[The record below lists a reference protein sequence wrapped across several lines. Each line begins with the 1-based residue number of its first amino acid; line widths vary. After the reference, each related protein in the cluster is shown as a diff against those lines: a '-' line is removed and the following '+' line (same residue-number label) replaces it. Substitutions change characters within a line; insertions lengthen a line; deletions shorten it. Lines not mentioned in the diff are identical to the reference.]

1 MDSQKLMKQ
10 LEIYPLHVYADHE
23 PLALLAVQ
31 FHLPAAADDLAMVFK
46 ATAGF
51 VLASHGQP
59 VFLEFLLI
67 NGNENARQGIIPF
80 LVAPNQVMEFRLR
93 EIVEFVQPY
102 AVSQELHGF
111 QVLLV
116 QDLLQKTGCKG
127 FRVCQW
133 VIIVDQN
140 KVWAEAFD
148 AVDLVWVLHEW

>member
-10 LEIYPLHVYADHE
+10 LEIYTLHVDADHQ
-23 PLALLAVQ
+23 PLALMAVQ

-80 LVAPNQVMEFRLR
+80 LIPPDQIMQFRFR
-93 EIVEFVQPY
+93 KIVEFVEPY

-116 QDLLQKTGCKG
+116 QDLLQKTDCKG

-148 AVDLVWVLHEW
+148 AVNLVWVLQEW